1 MAATAEWEPPVAPE
15 AAPVAQPER
24 KGTAPAP
31 GPPAAINRKAENNQP
46 DEIHYVNPFVH
57 KLVWDD
63 PIDKAK
69 TALLTVILLPFRVIL
84 ILVCLVVAWALANI
98 GLYGLSKEDLRTKP
112 LVGWRR

>member
-69 TALLTVILLPFRVIL
+69 VRGSGKADEMPPASR
-84 ILVCLVVAWALANI
+84 
-98 GLYGLSKEDLRTKP
+98 GLRCGQL
-112 LVGWRR
+112 